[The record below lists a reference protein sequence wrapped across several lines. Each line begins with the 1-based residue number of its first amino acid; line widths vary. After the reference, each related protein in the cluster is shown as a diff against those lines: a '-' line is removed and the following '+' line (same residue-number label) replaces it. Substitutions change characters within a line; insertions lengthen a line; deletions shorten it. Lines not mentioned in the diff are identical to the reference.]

1 MSRDLT
7 AGMITQVTADS
18 LAPVFLVKAEF
29 DSGDLCIWNGL
40 GNLIYN
46 GDTYTGAGKLL
57 SFSEVTETAGVEANG
72 ISVSLSGELSSLIS
86 VALAENYQNRP
97 LSLYVGALN
106 LTTGAL
112 VADPYKLFSG
122 RMDVME
128 ISNNAQI
135 TTIGVNVE
143 SNLSILK
150 TPKNRKFTP
159 EDQKIDY
166 PSDTFFDTVASLQDA
181 EVVWGKSS

>member
-7 AGMITQVTADS
+7 AGMIAEVKADS
-18 LAPVFLVKAEF
+18 LAPIFLVKAEF
-29 DSGDLCIWNGL
+29 DSGDLCLWTGY
-40 GNLIYN
+40 GNLSYG
-46 GDTYTGAGKLL
+46 GDTYTGAGTLL
-57 SFSEVTETAGVEANG
+57 SISQIEETAGIEANG
-72 ISVSLSGELSSLIS
+72 ISVSLNGELQSLIA

-97 LSLYVGALN
+97 LTIYFGALN
-106 LTTGAL
+106 LTTKAL
-112 VADPYKLFSG
+112 ISDPYKLFAG

-128 ISNNAQI
+128 INNNANI

-150 TPKNRKFTP
+150 NSRNRKYTP

-166 PSDTFFDTVASLQDA
+166 ATDTFFDTVASLQDA
-181 EVVWGKSS
+181 QVVWGKG